1 MLGAVPKGV
10 TSIKRKSEVLAI
22 VCLFAS
28 IICWGVPTVMLR
40 YLTKAIPDG
49 YTTNLVRYPISTVLY
64 IPLIVLAVKRDR
76 QLPARG
82 RGSGLR
88 RFWVTALVP
97 AVVNIIGQTLF
108 AWSPYFLEAGE
119 MSFLVRVSVVWSILG
134 AFLLFP
140 DERPLARSGRFWAG
154 TALALTG
161 FVLLSAVALKDG
173 HVSRIGIVV
182 VLLCS
187 IFWGLYD
194 ITVRYTMR
202 NLHPLVVFGI
212 IGNYTSIGLILMAP
226 LGEPSSVLQLSMS
239 DTLLLIGSAFVGIA
253 AAHGM
258 YYVAI
263 QRLGVA
269 VSALALMLT
278 PFVSLLGSWFYLG
291 EKFSAL
297 QWIGGLTLI
306 AGAALAILSR
316 QEMLRTRRGPI
327 DVSPD

>member
-1 MLGAVPKGV
+1 
-10 TSIKRKSEVLAI
+10 
-22 VCLFAS
+22 
-28 IICWGVPTVMLR
+28 
-40 YLTKAIPDG
+40 
-49 YTTNLVRYPISTVLY
+49 
-64 IPLIVLAVKRDR
+64 
-76 QLPARG
+76 
-82 RGSGLR
+82 
-88 RFWVTALVP
+88 
-97 AVVNIIGQTLF
+97 
-108 AWSPYFLEAGE
+108 
-119 MSFLVRVSVVWSILG
+119 
-134 AFLLFP
+134 
-140 DERPLARSGRFWAG
+140 
-154 TALALTG
+154 
-161 FVLLSAVALKDG
+161 
-173 HVSRIGIVV
+173 
-182 VLLCS
+182 
-187 IFWGLYD
+187 
-194 ITVRYTMR
+194 
-202 NLHPLVVFGI
+202 
-212 IGNYTSIGLILMAP
+212 
-226 LGEPSSVLQLSMS
+226 MS